1 MIDLFL
7 FDLER
12 PKSPELYSSSL
23 KSACARR
30 EKSFSPELRP
40 HLLGLGSGPYTILI
54 HFSMN
59 ISFNYDHT
67 LLALLY
73 GRSYNIRLNLI
84 EFTVPYFPGYPVYPA
99 RRKLRQKVMRLYRIC
114 PIIVTGFSDA
124 HYPKCTCICPIAQVP
139 RWLPSFT
146 APRDWPRL
154 VGPSCSG
161 WCPACLTKPL
171 TK

>member
-99 RRKLRQKVMRLYRIC
+99 RRKLRQK
-114 PIIVTGFSDA
+114 
-124 HYPKCTCICPIAQVP
+124 CTCICPIAQVP